1 MQKGGAALF
10 NPAAFPYADFMDPR
24 FQNTFRSAVG
34 HHPHASASMY
44 PHFPSY
50 AQLYNTLLPNASIPM
65 VPGMMKMV
73 EEEQRLRL
81 LREEEALRQKE
92 AKRQKEAQREKER
105 KEREQRERLNAVQI
119 NAYYRCEIN
128 VQFGTDCSVFLFVS
142 FFSV

>member
-1 MQKGGAALF
+1 MLISLFFYASFSKVEFLCNVNCGLGGAGLF

-24 FQNTFRSAVG
+24 FQNSFRSAVG
-34 HHPHASASMY
+34 HHPHAASMY

-50 AQLYNTLLPNASIPM
+50 AQLYNTLLPNASGLPM

-81 LREEEALRQKE
+81 LREEELRQQERQKE

-105 KEREQRERLNAVQI
+105 KEREQREQRE
-119 NAYYRCEIN
+119 R
-128 VQFGTDCSVFLFVS
+128 
-142 FFSV
+142 